1 MSESLHEEVAINGPV
16 DVGSASIGFLI
27 VSAALVFVMTPG
39 VGIFP
44 LSLNLSGMFYAGM
57 VRSKNALTLMFACL
71 LVCHST

>member
-1 MSESLHEEVAINGPV
+1 MEEMSGIIVDEVSGHEMSA

-44 LSLNLSGMFYAGM
+44 LS
-57 VRSKNALTLMFACL
+57 
-71 LVCHST
+71 